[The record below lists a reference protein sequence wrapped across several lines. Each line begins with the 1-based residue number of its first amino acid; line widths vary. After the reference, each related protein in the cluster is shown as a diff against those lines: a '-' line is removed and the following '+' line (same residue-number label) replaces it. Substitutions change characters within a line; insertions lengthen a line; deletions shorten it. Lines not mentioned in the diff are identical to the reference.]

1 MKNPIPALFVGLGAG
16 IGAGGILFVITFF
29 LTFTICSDTS
39 IAEKMFPFSLIV
51 VPSIFAHPLVALVLA
66 LIQFP
71 LYGIVLGFT
80 WAKAGATKAIFIA
93 SIIVVVVIHL
103 AAGTFATHRVETM
116 WQQKFAQ
123 AGY

>member
-80 WAKAGATKAIFIA
+80 WAKAGATKR
-93 SIIVVVVIHL
+93 IV
-103 AAGTFATHRVETM
+103 GRERRGRVS
-116 WQQKFAQ
+116 QLDSSGDA
-123 AGY
+123 